1 MMKGKSMAEEILDKN
16 VNTVEVDE
24 PEIDG
29 EIKDIEDNT
38 QVEHAYG
45 ADDIQIL
52 EGLEAVRKRPG
63 MYIGST
69 PCIRDSG
76 QCHRRSP
83 CRLLYR
89 NKR

>member
-52 EGLEAVRKRPG
+52 EGL
-63 MYIGST
+63 
-69 PCIRDSG
+69 
-76 QCHRRSP
+76 
-83 CRLLYR
+83 
-89 NKR
+89 

>member
-24 PEIDG
+24 HEIDG

-38 QVEHAYG
+38 QVDTLNG

-52 EGLEAVRKRPG
+52 EGLEAVRKKTGYVYR
-63 MYIGST
+63 
-69 PCIRDSG
+69 
-76 QCHRRSP
+76 
-83 CRLLYR
+83 LYR
-89 NKR
+89 

>member
-24 PEIDG
+24 HEIDG

-52 EGLEAVRKRPG
+52 EGLEKDRVCISALQVKAV
-63 MYIGST
+63 
-69 PCIRDSG
+69 CIT
-76 QCHRRSP
+76 
-83 CRLLYR
+83 LYTR
-89 NKR
+89 